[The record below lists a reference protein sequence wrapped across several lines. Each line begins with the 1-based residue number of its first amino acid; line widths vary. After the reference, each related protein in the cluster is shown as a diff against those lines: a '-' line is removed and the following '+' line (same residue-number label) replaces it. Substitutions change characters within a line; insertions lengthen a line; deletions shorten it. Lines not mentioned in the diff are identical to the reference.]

1 MCSNLSRISPL
12 ELTLRQ
18 VCSVLSEI
26 CRLEPFSRQM
36 CSDLNRICRLEP
48 ASRQMCSN
56 LNRICHLERLCPYNC
71 VKEKSH
77 SHPHDTIILDQIG
90 RASCRERVYVQV
102 RRGVV

>member
-1 MCSNLSRISPL
+1 FLIVCGFYCRIFRLNLMFL
-12 ELTLRQ
+12 Q
-18 VCSVLSEI
+18 MCSVLCEI

-36 CSDLNRICRLEP
+36 CSDLTRICRLEP

-77 SHPHDTIILDQIG
+77 SHPHDTIILDQQNFVG
-90 RASCRERVYVQV
+90 GNENDSTQF
-102 RRGVV
+102 